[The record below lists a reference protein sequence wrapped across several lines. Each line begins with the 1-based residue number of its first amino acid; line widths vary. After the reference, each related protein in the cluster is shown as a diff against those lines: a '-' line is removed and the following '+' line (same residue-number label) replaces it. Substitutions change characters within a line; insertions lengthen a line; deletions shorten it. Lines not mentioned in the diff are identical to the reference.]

1 MESLLTVQK
10 AVGTKQV
17 KKAILKGMV
26 TKVYIAEDAEQHVI
40 KPLVELCSENSIQ
53 VEFVESMETLGKAS
67 GIAVGSAAV
76 ALLTE

>member
-40 KPLVELCSENSIQ
+40 KPLVELCNENSIH